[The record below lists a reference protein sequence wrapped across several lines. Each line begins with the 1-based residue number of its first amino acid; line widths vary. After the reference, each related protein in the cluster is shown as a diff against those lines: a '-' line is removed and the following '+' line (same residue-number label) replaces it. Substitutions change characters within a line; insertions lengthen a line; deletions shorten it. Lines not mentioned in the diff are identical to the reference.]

1 MATRKPMIV
10 VAKEVGY
17 YGNKIRAVGERF
29 AISKPDH
36 FSKRWMLDPKKDDT
50 RSVEAQY
57 SVPER
62 KRDITDEQML
72 AELADSAGA
81 VAALRKENAML
92 KEQIRT
98 LKGEADARKEAS
110 HPEVGPEEA
119 GEEAAAPAGEGD
131 DEAGET
137 EGGAEN
143 GRKTRRRH

>member
-29 AISKPDH
+29 AISNPAH
-36 FSKRWMLDPKKDDT
+36 FSKKWMLDPKKDDT

-57 SVPER
+57 SAPER

-98 LKGEADARKEAS
+98 MQGEADARKEAS
-110 HPEVGPEEA
+110 DPEVGP
-119 GEEAAAPAGEGD
+119 EEAAAPAGEGA
-131 DEAGET
+131 DEAAET
-137 EGGAEN
+137 EGSAEN
-143 GRKTRRRH
+143 GRKTRRRR